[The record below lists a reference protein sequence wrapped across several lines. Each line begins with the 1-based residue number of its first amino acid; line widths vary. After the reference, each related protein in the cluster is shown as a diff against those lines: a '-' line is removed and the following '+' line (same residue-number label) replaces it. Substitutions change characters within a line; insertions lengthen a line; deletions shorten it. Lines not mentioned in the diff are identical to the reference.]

1 MVNNCI
7 LVVDDEIRMRKLI
20 KDFLVAK
27 GYSILEAEDGEKA
40 LEAFEENKNKIN
52 LVLLDVMMPK
62 LDGWSVLRQIRQ
74 ESKVPIIMLTAR
86 GEEQDELFGF
96 ELGVDEYISKPFS
109 PKILVARVEAILKRT
124 APDSKEVKDYGGV
137 EIDKEGRTVK
147 VDGKLIELS
156 LREYELLTYLVE
168 NKDIALSRDKILN
181 NVWNYDYYGDSRTI
195 DSHIKK
201 IRHKLIIIFLILVN
215 NFVLGRF
222 YLYSKRQTLKSV
234 YRTVNDYYN
243 NDKSEN
249 FEEKLEQIAIQNN
262 FDILIRNNENVNIYT
277 SNKDFYSTFGQMNE
291 MTSRFNIGVG
301 ELIEQSDNFVIKKI
315 KDSKNGITY
324 ILLSSTLDNGYL
336 LYIRIP
342 ISSIQESV
350 KISNN
355 FLYLM
360 AGFAIL
366 IAAVIVSYVS
376 RKFTDPIL
384 ELNDIAKKMSN
395 LDFSHKY
402 RIKDV
407 DDEIN
412 NLGRSINVMSDKL
425 ERTINQLRNSNIE
438 LEKDIEEKSKIDEM
452 RKSFISDVS
461 HELKTPIA
469 LIQGYSEGL
478 LENVNTDEESR
489 KFYAEVILDETNK
502 MDKLVKQLLELMKLE
517 YGKRQFNDK
526 KFNIV
531 EVEKE
536 VVRKSKVMLEEKKVK
551 IEFNLSEEINVFADD
566 FYIEQVIS
574 NYITNAIKHVK
585 EIDGKKVISIVN
597 EVNIE
602 KNKVRVKIFNTGENI
617 AEEHINRIWN
627 RFYKVD
633 ESRNRTDGGTGI
645 GLSFVKAIMNNYGN
659 RYGVTNKDDGVEFYF
674 DLDLIV

>member
-1 MVNNCI
+1 M
-7 LVVDDEIRMRKLI
+7 
-20 KDFLVAK
+20 
-27 GYSILEAEDGEKA
+27 
-40 LEAFEENKNKIN
+40 
-52 LVLLDVMMPK
+52 
-62 LDGWSVLRQIRQ
+62 
-74 ESKVPIIMLTAR
+74 T
-86 GEEQDELFGF
+86 
-96 ELGVDEYISKPFS
+96 
-109 PKILVARVEAILKRT
+109 
-124 APDSKEVKDYGGV
+124 
-137 EIDKEGRTVK
+137 
-147 VDGKLIELS
+147 LS
-156 LREYELLTYLVE
+156 LV
-168 NKDIALSRDKILN
+168 IL
-181 NVWNYDYYGDSRTI
+181 
-195 DSHIKK
+195 
-201 IRHKLIIIFLILVN
+201 LIIIFLILVN

-602 KNKVRVKIFNTGENI
+602 KNKVRVIIFNTGENI

-659 RYGVTNKDDGVEFYF
+659 RYGVTNKEDGVEFYF

>member
-1 MVNNCI
+1 MSKKQNPLKSVR
-7 LVVDDEIRMRKLI
+7 VKL
-20 KDFLVAK
+20 F
-27 GYSILEAEDGEKA
+27 
-40 LEAFEENKNKIN
+40 
-52 LVLLDVMMPK
+52 M
-62 LDGWSVLRQIRQ
+62 
-74 ESKVPIIMLTAR
+74 T
-86 GEEQDELFGF
+86 
-96 ELGVDEYISKPFS
+96 
-109 PKILVARVEAILKRT
+109 
-124 APDSKEVKDYGGV
+124 
-137 EIDKEGRTVK
+137 
-147 VDGKLIELS
+147 LS
-156 LREYELLTYLVE
+156 LV
-168 NKDIALSRDKILN
+168 IL
-181 NVWNYDYYGDSRTI
+181 
-195 DSHIKK
+195 
-201 IRHKLIIIFLILVN
+201 LIIIFLILVN

-659 RYGVTNKDDGVEFYF
+659 RYGVTNKEDGVEFYF
-674 DLDLIV
+674 DLDLVI

>member
-1 MVNNCI
+1 MSKKQNPLKSVR
-7 LVVDDEIRMRKLI
+7 VKL
-20 KDFLVAK
+20 F
-27 GYSILEAEDGEKA
+27 
-40 LEAFEENKNKIN
+40 
-52 LVLLDVMMPK
+52 M
-62 LDGWSVLRQIRQ
+62 
-74 ESKVPIIMLTAR
+74 T
-86 GEEQDELFGF
+86 
-96 ELGVDEYISKPFS
+96 
-109 PKILVARVEAILKRT
+109 
-124 APDSKEVKDYGGV
+124 
-137 EIDKEGRTVK
+137 
-147 VDGKLIELS
+147 LS
-156 LREYELLTYLVE
+156 LV
-168 NKDIALSRDKILN
+168 IL
-181 NVWNYDYYGDSRTI
+181 
-195 DSHIKK
+195 
-201 IRHKLIIIFLILVN
+201 LIIIFLILVN

-360 AGFAIL
+360 AGVAIL

-659 RYGVTNKDDGVEFYF
+659 RYGVTNKEDGVEFYF